1 MEGGG
6 RHPADGARRAWA
18 DLVTRDSYAD
28 FELELDWKV
37 GPKGNSGVLYRVA
50 ELPAPE
56 PSWHSGPEMQILDD
70 AAYADNPP
78 STWTGALY
86 DLMAPKTKTVHP
98 VGQWNHARVV
108 VRGAHVEHW
117 LNGQKLI
124 AYELGSPELQEL
136 IARSKFKDLPR
147 FARETSGSIALQH
160 HGDGAWFRDV
170 RVRSL
175 SPTVPRP

>member
-1 MEGGG
+1 MPI
-6 RHPADGARRAWA
+6 RRRPAALAVSLSLASALAGAAAPSPSGAGEWKVLFDGTSTAAWRGYRLDSFPTSGWKVEDGTLRTVPA
-18 DLVTRDSYAD
+18 EHGTDLVTRDSYAD

-98 VGQWNHARVV
+98 
-108 VRGAHVEHW
+108 
-117 LNGQKLI
+117 
-124 AYELGSPELQEL
+124 
-136 IARSKFKDLPR
+136 
-147 FARETSGSIALQH
+147 
-160 HGDGAWFRDV
+160 
-170 RVRSL
+170 
-175 SPTVPRP
+175 